1 MNVVLWTRA
10 GDAYCKEAIQHLQ
23 RAGVVFTEKQ
33 LGNGYTVD
41 QLIAADVNAAVE
53 MPALFIDDKY
63 VGGLREV
70 HTLSRGA

>member
-1 MNVVLWTRA
+1 MKVILWTRA

-23 RAGVVFTEKQ
+23 RARVEFTEKQ
-33 LGNGYTVD
+33 LNNGYTID
-41 QLIAADVNAAVE
+41 QLMAADVNAVAE

-70 HTLSRGA
+70 LTISRSA